1 MNCPNDAKTAGIKEG
16 DKKGRLYKRL
26 RQRSKAQTGQCFDF
40 LQVTGW

>member
-16 DKKGRLYKRL
+16 DKDRLYKWL
-26 RQRSKAQTGQCFDF
+26 RQRIKAQTGQCFDF